1 MTIDSRTLYATLL
14 GLKAP
19 WEITDVEM
27 KQPPGEVHIRVAL
40 PEGTLWVCPQCS
52 SAAPIHDHQERTW
65 RHLDTCQFP
74 TIVHARIPRLKCPI
88 HGIKQL
94 PVPWAEVGS
103 RFTAM
108 FEALAIDWLKHA
120 STKAV
125 AKQLRVS
132 WAEADGIMQRAVAR
146 GLQRRQLEA
155 PRHVG
160 VDETSFQKR
169 HEYVTTAS
177 DLERG
182 VVVHVADDRGREALD
197 SFWTSM
203 TPEQR
208 EQVEA
213 VSMDMWEPY
222 IQSTRAHLPGA
233 EGKIVF
239 DKFHVAQHLGNAVD
253 LVRRQ
258 DHRTRMAEGDPILK
272 GTKYRWLENPKSR
285 DWLAA
290 RAFNLLCEIATR
302 VGRAWA
308 IRNAAMA
315 LWDLHYP
322 GVADRNFRTWYR
334 WARSSQLEPM
344 RKVAAMI
351 KRHWANIRTYFTHRI
366 TNAGAESINAKIQA
380 AKRRACGFRSRE
392 RFRTAIYFHC
402 GGLDLYPACMAT
414 SS

>member
-40 PEGTLWVCPQCS
+40 PESTLWVCPQCS
-52 SAAPIHDHQERTW
+52 SAAPIHDHQERHW

-74 TIVHARIPRLKCPI
+74 TIVHARVPRLKCPL

-108 FEALAIDWLKHA
+108 FEALAIDWLRHA
-120 STKAV
+120 SVKAV
-125 AKQLRVS
+125 AQQMRIS
-132 WAEADGIMQRAVAR
+132 WAEADGIMQRAVVR
-146 GLQRRQLEA
+146 GLKRRKLEA

-169 HEYVTTAS
+169 HEYVTVVS
-177 DLERG
+177 DLERST
-182 VVVHVADDRGREALD
+182 VVHIADDRGREAMD
-197 SFWTSM
+197 GFWTRL

-208 EQVEA
+208 EQVDA
-213 VSMDMWEPY
+213 VAMDMWEPY
-222 IQSTRAHLPGA
+222 FQSTCEHLPGA
-233 EGKIVF
+233 RGRIVF

-253 LVRRQ
+253 PVRRQ
-258 DHRTRMAEGDPILK
+258 EHRARTAEGDPILK
-272 GTKYRWLENPKSR
+272 RTKYRWLECREGR
-285 DWLAA
+285 DPSQT
-290 RAFNLLCEIATR
+290 RAFNLLCEIVVR

-308 IRNAAMA
+308 IREAAMA
-315 LWDLHYP
+315 LWNLHYP
-322 GVADRNFRTWYR
+322 GVADRNFRVWYR
-334 WARSSQLEPM
+334 WARRSQLEPM
-344 RKVAAMI
+344 RKVAEMI
-351 KRHWANIRTYFTHRI
+351 KRHWTNIRTYFTHRV
-366 TNAGAESINAKIQA
+366 TNAGAESINAKLQA
-380 AKRRACGFRSRE
+380 AKRRACGFRNRD

-402 GGLDLYPACMAT
+402 GGLDLYPACAGAG
-414 SS
+414 S